1 MSLPP
6 STGAKE
12 PLIKERR
19 LSHPSFARLDMLAPI
34 YPPLRDLRLS
44 GHVIHT
50 GRSSM
55 EVAVQLVALGSSGT
69 EETLMLGK
77 GTSDDV
83 SISPT
88 RISGCRSVLYGF

>member
-1 MSLPP
+1 
-6 STGAKE
+6 
-12 PLIKERR
+12 
-19 LSHPSFARLDMLAPI
+19 MLAPI

-55 EVAVQLVALGSSGT
+55 EVAVQLVALDSDGT

-77 GTSDDV
+77 CVRDNRRHSLLR
-83 SISPT
+83 T
-88 RISGCRSVLYGF
+88 RVQVDSVWFAGMLVEGRMRFLN

>member
-1 MSLPP
+1 MSLLPP
-6 STGAKE
+6 STGE
-12 PLIKERR
+12 RGPPTEIK
-19 LSHPSFARLDMLAPI
+19 LSDASFARLDMLAPI

-55 EVAVQLVALGSSGT
+55 EVAVQLVALGDGGV

-77 GTSDDV
+77 GV
-83 SISPT
+83 GKNVKFAPPRT
-88 RISGCRSVLYGF
+88 RIY

>member
-1 MSLPP
+1 
-6 STGAKE
+6 
-12 PLIKERR
+12 
-19 LSHPSFARLDMLAPI
+19 MLAPI

-55 EVAVQLVALGSSGT
+55 EVAVQLVALGDDGT

-77 GTSDDV
+77 GAGSDL
-83 SISPT
+83 SFTPLRMRT
-88 RISGCRSVLYGF
+88 

>member
-1 MSLPP
+1 M
-6 STGAKE
+6 E
-12 PLIKERR
+12 
-19 LSHPSFARLDMLAPI
+19 FARLDMLATI

-55 EVAVQLVALGSSGT
+55 EVAVQLVALGDDGA

-77 GTSDDV
+77 GVGSSV
-83 SISPT
+83 SFLPLRTPI
-88 RISGCRSVLYGF
+88 

>member
-1 MSLPP
+1 MPGGEKTSDVQ
-6 STGAKE
+6 
-12 PLIKERR
+12 
-19 LSHPSFARLDMLAPI
+19 FARLDMLAPI

-55 EVAVQLVALGSSGT
+55 EVAVQLVALGDDGA

-77 GTSDDV
+77 GAGNSALFAPLRT
-83 SISPT
+83 PT
-88 RISGCRSVLYGF
+88 

>member
-1 MSLPP
+1 MSLLPP
-6 STGAKE
+6 STG
-12 PLIKERR
+12 ERGPQTER
-19 LSHPSFARLDMLAPI
+19 KLSDVPFARLDMLAPI

-55 EVAVQLVALGSSGT
+55 EVAVQLVALGDGGV

-77 GTSDDV
+77 GVDNNVKLT
-83 SISPT
+83 PL
-88 RISGCRSVLYGF
+88 RIRVY